1 MIKKI
6 VINPIVIFII
16 ITICLVAGGYPFMK
30 KATESVLL
38 STPSPSIVISSGSS
52 FYIPAE
58 NKKVTL
64 FGKDSCQFDSL
75 FSSNSDN
82 SCIILDKEKV
92 ELYVLTEKEKHVK
105 KEIWTVRKEN
115 NQTILLDSLGN
126 SISRL
131 PTTL

>member
-1 MIKKI
+1 MFKKI
-6 VINPIVIFII
+6 LINSTSLFLIVAALGMVSIYPVI
-16 ITICLVAGGYPFMK
+16 K
-30 KATESVLL
+30 KATENVLAT
-38 STPSPSIVISSGSS
+38 TPSPLIVISSGSS

-64 FGKDSCQFDSL
+64 FGKDSCEFDSL

-105 KEIWTVRKEN
+105 KEIWTVRKEK

-131 PTTL
+131 PTAL

>member
-6 VINPIVIFII
+6 LINTIILFII
-16 ITICLVAGGYPFMK
+16 AILAIAYLYPVIK
-30 KATESVLL
+30 KATETILA
-38 STPSPSIVISSGSS
+38 STPSPLIVINSGSS

-75 FSSNSDN
+75 FSTNSDK

-92 ELYVLTEKEKHVK
+92 ELYVLTENEKNVR
-105 KEIWTVRKEN
+105 KEIWTVKKEG
-115 NQTILLDSLGN
+115 NQTLLLDSYGN